1 METSLEPGALIG
13 HKYRLERLLG
23 RGGMGEV
30 WAAKQ
35 DITLQ
40 RVALK
45 LLTGEDRDKETTR
58 KRFVR
63 EARAACA
70 VQHPNVVQ
78 VHDVI
83 ETDDGTPVLVMELLE
98 GETLQAKLDRDG
110 KLTVEETV
118 AIILRVVSA
127 VGTAHAL
134 GVVHR
139 DLKPDNIFLVETPDG
154 TDVKVVDFGIA
165 KIQSPESSGQTAAL
179 TSTNAMLG
187 TPYYMSP
194 EQAFGERAIDHRTDI
209 WSLGIVMYRCL
220 TGELPTMADN
230 FGQILKIIM
239 TRSIPKLASRA
250 PQVPRALAQLVD
262 AMLAYEAEDRPKD
275 LRDVKAVLEQVSSVG
290 ADDDFGPPSNTLA
303 ATSQPHVAALDA
315 SPAAR
320 KGTLGPKLAL
330 GFALSFAVATGA
342 VLVGRRQR
350 APVSEPTT
358 TPAAMST
365 PDAVVAAAVPV
376 SAPITAAIVQSP
388 PPPAAATT
396 SSQASTVPKE
406 RMVSRPA
413 QSPQQPSTAAAT
425 TAAPT
430 SSLGGIVTN
439 PSF

>member
-13 HKYRLERLLG
+13 QKYRLERLLG

-35 DITLQ
+35 DVTLQ

-83 ETDDGTPVLVMELLE
+83 ETADGTPVLVMELLE
-98 GETLQAKLDRDG
+98 GETLQARLDRDG

-118 AIILRVVSA
+118 AIISRVVSA

-139 DLKPDNIFLVETPDG
+139 DLKPDNIFLVETPEG

-165 KIQSPESSGQTAAL
+165 KIQNPESTGQTAAL

-194 EQAFGERAIDHRTDI
+194 EQAFGEKAIDHRTDI

-220 TGELPTMADN
+220 TGELPTVADN

-239 TRSIPKLASRA
+239 TRSIPKLASVA
-250 PQVPRALAQLVD
+250 PQVPRELAELVD
-262 AMLAYEAEDRPKD
+262 AMLSYEAAERPKD
-275 LRDVKAVLEQVSSVG
+275 LRDVKAVLERITSV
-290 ADDDFGPPSNTLA
+290 DVNDFGPASDTLG
-303 ATSQPHVAALDA
+303 ATSQPQIAALAAKPSARKRSAAPRVAVALALLFAAATAAVLLSRPRSKAPEPTAVSAEPSGVDR
-315 SPAAR
+315 PAA
-320 KGTLGPKLAL
+320 A
-330 GFALSFAVATGA
+330 AIAAAAS
-342 VLVGRRQR
+342 
-350 APVSEPTT
+350 VS
-358 TPAAMST
+358 
-365 PDAVVAAAVPV
+365 VAAAPSPPANAALLTSTAV
-376 SAPITAAIVQSP
+376 SA
-388 PPPAAATT
+388 
-396 SSQASTVPKE
+396 VPKE
-406 RMVSRPA
+406 RAALRP
-413 QSPQQPSTAAAT
+413 PPTATHTTAAT
-425 TAAPT
+425 TPATAAPP
-430 SSLGGIVTN
+430 SSLGGIVTK
-439 PSF
+439 PGF